1 MVIKKARVGCGSAA
15 RPCSHSGNRTG
26 GSAISPAATHDAASS
41 GRTSVGRDVA
51 IACASSRA
59 HAEIRVSPAW
69 IGEAWVSPQAGPSQG
84 PAATSAMQRIFNTW

>member
-26 GSAISPAATHDAASS
+26 GSAISPAASQEAGSTE
-41 GRTSVGRDVA
+41 RTSVGRDVA
-51 IACASSRA
+51 MAYVSSMA

-69 IGEAWVSPQAGPSQG
+69 MGATWASTRTGPSQG
-84 PAATSAMQRIFNTW
+84 PAATSAMQMIFNTW